1 MCLLG
6 KADGAKRWFVLEKK
20 NLNFRD
26 GSFLFINNQVCF
38 TLWFGFFF
46 KEEKRNLYKNS
57 KKDLFFPVPVFLIYI
72 PISSG
77 LSSLSFLFLPMEYS
91 VQRSQSDRKK
101 EQWALPAAYP
111 IKNEKF
117 KMIIRQ

>member
-1 MCLLG
+1 MLIRKSRWSKTLVCLGKKKISILEMGVFCLLTT
-6 KADGAKRWFVLEKK
+6 KYVLLYGLAFSSRKK
-20 NLNFRD
+20 
-26 GSFLFINNQVCF
+26 
-38 TLWFGFFF
+38 
-46 KEEKRNLYKNS
+46 KRNLYKNS